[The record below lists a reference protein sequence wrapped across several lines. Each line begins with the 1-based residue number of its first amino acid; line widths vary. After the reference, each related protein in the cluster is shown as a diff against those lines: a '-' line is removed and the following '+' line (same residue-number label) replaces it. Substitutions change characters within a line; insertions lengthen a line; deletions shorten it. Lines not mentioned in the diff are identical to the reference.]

1 MNTSYIDNTKNTQE
15 LSGDEE
21 SWKKAGWDE
30 LLDSLEEEEGDE
42 EE

>member
-1 MNTSYIDNTKNTQE
+1 MNTSYIDNTKNSQE
-15 LSGDEE
+15 LSDDEE

-30 LLDSLEEEEGDE
+30 LLDSLEEEGDE